1 MLRPKQAMLKL
12 PNLKVF
18 IRHLRRVRNLAVLC
32 PGCERQ
38 IPISRADLFT
48 EDSISPNG
56 IKYQESVEE
65 EIKEMKAE
73 LEQLKSFKSKHLGVT
88 TKSVN
93 IGNIVEVFAP
103 ILRGFNYNP
112 LDCRTL
118 LKPVDYIVFR
128 GLSTEKIT
136 SIDFVEIK
144 SGKARLGDVE
154 KRIRKTVESGKVSL
168 ELFGTKR
175 E

>member
-1 MLRPKQAMLKL
+1 M
-12 PNLKVF
+12 V
-18 IRHLRRVRNLAVLC
+18 VC
-32 PGCERQ
+32 PECERH
-38 IPISRADLFT
+38 IPVSRADLFT
-48 EDSISPNG
+48 EETISQRG
-56 IKYQESVEE
+56 IKYQANVEE
-65 EIKEMKAE
+65 EIKEMKEE
-73 LEQLKSFKSKHLGVT
+73 LRTLTSLKSKQLGVT

-128 GLSTEKIT
+128 GLSTERIT

-144 SGKARLGDVE
+144 SGKARLGDIE
-154 KRIRKTVESGKVSL
+154 KQIRNTVESGRLSL

-175 E
+175 D